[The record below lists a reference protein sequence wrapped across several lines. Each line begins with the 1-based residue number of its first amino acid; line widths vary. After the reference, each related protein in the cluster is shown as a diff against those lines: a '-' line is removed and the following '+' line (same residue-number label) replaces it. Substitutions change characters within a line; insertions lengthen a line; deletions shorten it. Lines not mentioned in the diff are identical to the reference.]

1 MAVISSSSS
10 RVRISQGWDGTGF
23 APEGSMNVL
32 LLLGAIGGAFA
43 LGFAL
48 GRASAG
54 MKHRPPRRPSGTVA
68 TLTPRPN
75 RPKLRA
81 IAGGRRSADG

>member
-1 MAVISSSSS
+1 
-10 RVRISQGWDGTGF
+10 
-23 APEGSMNVL
+23 MNIP
-32 LLLGAIGGAFA
+32 LLLGAIGGAFG

-48 GRASAG
+48 GRASPRIT
-54 MKHRPPRRPSGTVA
+54 HRLLRRTPETVT

-75 RPKLRA
+75 RPRLRA